1 VFTSIN
7 SPLEKIGQGVLQD
20 GLEILHFNLGDM
32 QRETLKMELDMEFEK
47 VLSVKQILEIFQS
60 GNFDNV

>member
-32 QRETLKMELDMEFEK
+32 HRETLKMELDMEFEK
-47 VLSVKQILEIFQS
+47 VLSVKQILEILIMFS
-60 GNFDNV
+60 